1 MLVTLIGKN
10 NLYKLR
16 LPNKKTGNYWI
27 ADREDGKKLVNII
40 GMNDEWHI
48 FSSELVKV
56 LDPRTINSW
65 NISKLVKNPA
75 NIIKNIQLRE
85 NSIHYISLA
94 NNPGMLYILICEPIY
109 ERDFTQI
116 HTNEFQEVTIGRE
129 KSCDI
134 VYNNTLIKEK
144 QARIFYSNGKLMLE
158 NYDNSYGT
166 FLNDLPVSNK
176 LKLLSL

>member
-56 LDPRTINSW
+56 LDPRTIN
-65 NISKLVKNPA
+65 
-75 NIIKNIQLRE
+75 
-85 NSIHYISLA
+85 
-94 NNPGMLYILICEPIY
+94 
-109 ERDFTQI
+109 
-116 HTNEFQEVTIGRE
+116 
-129 KSCDI
+129 
-134 VYNNTLIKEK
+134 
-144 QARIFYSNGKLMLE
+144 
-158 NYDNSYGT
+158 
-166 FLNDLPVSNK
+166 
-176 LKLLSL
+176 